1 MHCDRSQG
9 TRRISIRSL
18 AALSNRAPMKV
29 RINMQPCINGFI
41 HSGDCL
47 DVVTFGNTYTHKD
60 AQMNAQTH
68 ISTLRTIYSILD

>member
-1 MHCDRSQG
+1 
-9 TRRISIRSL
+9 
-18 AALSNRAPMKV
+18 MKV

-60 AQMNAQTH
+60 TQMNAQTH